1 MSASMNASWMF
12 ASTIVAL
19 LFVLAAT
26 VLEQVA
32 SLRRGVPLRWIWV
45 TAMALLVGLSASWLP
60 SGALRSAA
68 PASTIAAAPASAQTV
83 GAAAASSRTN
93 RANGAVATLAATAAA
108 FVRLRADVALPRL
121 PNQLEFAIRRTWYAG
136 SAAFLLLLFWSG
148 VRLWRD
154 RRRWTWATVLD
165 AEVLVSDGFGPAIV
179 GIVRPAIVVPAWVL
193 ALDAAAQRTI
203 LVHEEEHRRA
213 GDARLL
219 LAALALLVLMPWNV
233 GLWWLWR
240 RLNRAVELDCDE
252 RVLGRGVRCGD
263 YANVLLSAWQRSRG
277 AVWIPSPAFA
287 ERASG
292 LGKRVEHLMR
302 PESRRRAMKT
312 VTGSFGAAVLIAAA
326 MVVPTP
332 QRAQG
337 VAVHQAGL
345 MPLILVDGEKRK
357 DIVDAKTGQAVINEL
372 MAVRYDT
379 VSVGQDVDSAD
390 AVRLYGADGVHG
402 ARALWT
408 KRYLANGGAM
418 LPSNVVRSIILD
430 YQVKQRALSGQYLA
444 VWPKRLALD
453 SVRALLDTDAK
464 SEAFDKRQELL
475 VKMRA
480 QSSATSR
487 APGSATSGA
496 PARAAEGPANTAAL
510 RGLTEVFSGGVAVS
524 TADAAVGQ
532 NPPLF
537 LIDGV
542 KQPRGRATVIQDA
555 GVLIGREATISKNT
569 DGTVAHLKMT
579 GLSSALRSAC
589 DVCNALR
596 PGEIASVEVVKG
608 QAARTK
614 YGDEAGNGVVLIVTK
629 RGHP

>member
-12 ASTIVAL
+12 ASTIIAL
-19 LFVLAAT
+19 LCVLAAT

-45 TAMALLVGLSASWLP
+45 MAMALLVGLSASWLR

-68 PASTIAAAPASAQTV
+68 PASSIAAVPASVQTV

-93 RANGAVATLAATAAA
+93 RANGAVASLVAAA
-108 FVRLRADVALPRL
+108 AALARLRADVALPRL
-121 PNQLEFAIRRTWYAG
+121 PNLLEFAIRRTWFAG

-148 VRLWRD
+148 IRLWRD
-154 RRRWTWATVLD
+154 RRGWTWATVLD

-179 GIVRPAIVVPAWVL
+179 GIVRPAIVVPEWVL

-213 GDARLL
+213 GDPRLL

-233 GLWWLWR
+233 GLWWMWR

-252 RVLGRGVRCGD
+252 RVLGRGVHCGD

-292 LGKRVEHLMR
+292 LGRRVEHLMR

-312 VTGSFGAAVLIAAA
+312 VTGSFVAVVLVAAA
-326 MVVPTP
+326 MVVPAP
-332 QRAQG
+332 QQAQG
-337 VAVHQAGL
+337 VAVQQAGP
-345 MPLILVDGEKRK
+345 MPLILVDGVKRK

-372 MAVRYDT
+372 MAVQHDT
-379 VSVGQDVDSAD
+379 LSVGQDVDSAD

-408 KRYLANGGAM
+408 KRYLANGRAM
-418 LPSNVVRSIILD
+418 LPSDVVRSIILD
-430 YQVKQRALSGQYLA
+430 YEVKQRALSGPYLV
-444 VWPKRLALD
+444 VWPKRLAPD
-453 SVRALLDTDAK
+453 SVRAVLDADAK
-464 SEAFDKRQELL
+464 REAFDKGQELL
-475 VKMRA
+475 AKRRA
-480 QSSATSR
+480 QSSPTSR
-487 APGSATSGA
+487 APGSSASAA
-496 PARAAEGPANTAAL
+496 PARAAEGPANTADL
-510 RGLTEVFSGGVAVS
+510 RGPTEVFSGGVAVT
-524 TADAAVGQ
+524 TADAAAGQ
-532 NPPLF
+532 SPPLF

-542 KQPRGRATVIQDA
+542 KQPRKHATVIQDA
-555 GVLIGREATISKNT
+555 GPLIGREATISRNT

-579 GLSSALRSAC
+579 GVSSALRSAC

-596 PGEIASVEVVKG
+596 PDEIASVEVVKG

-629 RGHP
+629 RGRP